1 MDRLGMLHPL
11 VYFEKCEI
19 LILHMDVSE
28 NSGTPKSS
36 ILKGCSIINHA
47 FWGTT
52 ILGNT
57 YIMSIIQ
64 QVDGMITFLLNI
76 LSIADQNHGWE
87 LYFFETIVNHQLLVV

>member
-1 MDRLGMLHPL
+1 MVRIFFLEVLGSIRDVTSLGL
-11 VYFEKCEI
+11 LWDCEI

-36 ILKGCSIINHA
+36 ILKGFSIINHA

-76 LSIADQNHGWE
+76 LSIADQNHGMG
-87 LYFFETIVNHQLLVV
+87 VVCF